1 MKEGGGLRTQTS
13 PRPNG
18 LLKQRLEERLYFS
31 VAVGEALP
39 GSMAL
44 LLVAPSSSSKW
55 QPGRAAA
62 PSQPQQPRPRR
73 QNVPNELVKHLYNF
87 SSVYKEG
94 LLYTIYTWR

>member
-1 MKEGGGLRTQTS
+1 MKEGRGLRTQPS

-18 LLKQRLEERLYFS
+18 FLKQRLEERLYFS
-31 VAVGEALP
+31 VAMGEALP

-44 LLVAPSSSSKW
+44 LLVAPSLKR

>member
-1 MKEGGGLRTQTS
+1 MKEGSGLRTQTS

-31 VAVGEALP
+31 VAMGEALP
-39 GSMAL
+39 GPMAL
-44 LLVAPSSSSKW
+44 LLVAPSSKW

>member
-31 VAVGEALP
+31 VAVGE
-39 GSMAL
+39 AL